1 MDKAYNPQAVEE
13 AIYKMWET
21 GGYFTPK
28 LIPKE
33 ALPAGRQPF
42 SILLPPPNANAD
54 LHVGHA
60 MYVVEDIMIRYHRMK
75 GDPTLWMPGADHA
88 GFETQYVYEKHLAKQ
103 GKSRFDFDRETLYK
117 DIWNFVH
124 TNRGSMENQLR
135 RLGFSLDWSRN
146 VFTLDPSIVETVY
159 KSFKQLFD
167 EGLVYRDKRLVNYC
181 TKDGTGF
188 SDLEVLYVERNDP
201 LYYIKYGPFTI
212 ATARPETK
220 FRDTALAVNPKDKRY
235 KKYIGQTLEIMGL
248 LGPITMTVIPDPHV
262 DPKFGTGIMKVT
274 PAHDPHDFEL
284 GRQFNLPVTPI
295 IDFRGKMDFSW
306 FLSQKDID
314 PKYRARAENYHGKK
328 VAIVRPL
335 MVEDLKADGLMIKI
349 DEAYTHRIGTCWKC
363 GTVIEPLPLEQ
374 WYVKVAPMTKKAIEA
389 INKKQVTFVPKRFEK
404 TAKQWLTNFHD
415 WNISRQNV
423 WGIRIPAWHCALC
436 AQNPTRFAKA
446 IARRANT
453 TNKSN
458 AQSIRLSGWVVTDG
472 EKPETCPT
480 CGGRDLT
487 QDTDTFDTW
496 FSSGQWPFATLR
508 ATRDFDYFYPTTV
521 METGYDILPW
531 WVCRMLML
539 GIHLTGS
546 VPFTT
551 VYLHGLVRDAQGQ
564 KMSKS
569 KGNVINPLKMVDQY
583 GADALR
589 MALVFGTGAGNDQA
603 LSEDKIRGMRNFANK
618 LWNIGRFIE
627 MNLQIS
633 NPYDQI
639 TIYDENMHKMLKN
652 PNDKRII
659 SQTNMLVAGVT
670 KDLDRYRFSD
680 AAQKIYNFTWHTLA
694 DVHLEKNKE
703 RFKEGDGQAIAVL
716 RHVFLTIMKLLHPFM
731 PFVTEEIWSK
741 LPRKTTDPLIISPWP
756 GN

>member
-1 MDKAYNPQAVEE
+1 MDKTYNPQAVEGP
-13 AIYKMWET
+13 IYRMWET

-28 LIPKE
+28 KDPKKTLQ
-33 ALPAGRQPF
+33 AF

-60 MYVVEDIMIRYHRMK
+60 MYVVEDIMIRYHRMN
-75 GDPTLWMPGADHA
+75 GDPTLWLPGADHA

-117 DIWNFVH
+117 DIWDFVH
-124 TNRGSMENQLR
+124 ANRGTMENQLR

-146 VFTLDPSIVETVY
+146 IFTLDPEIISTVY
-159 KSFKQLFD
+159 ASFKQLFD
-167 EGLVYRDKRLVNYC
+167 EGLIYRDNRLVNYC

-188 SDLEVLYVERNDP
+188 SELEVLYVERNDP
-201 LYYIKYGPFTI
+201 LYYMKYGPFTI

-248 LGPITMTVIPDPHV
+248 LGPVKMTVIPDPHV
-262 DPKFGTGIMKVT
+262 DPTFGTGIMKVT

-284 GRQFNLPVTPI
+284 GKQFNLPVTPI
-295 IDFRGKMDFSW
+295 IDFQGRMDFSW
-306 FLSQKDID
+306 FLAQKDVE
-314 PKYRARAENYHGKK
+314 PKYRQRAENYHGKK
-328 VAIVRPL
+328 VAIARPL
-335 MVEDLKADGLMIKI
+335 MVEDLKADGLLVKV

-374 WYVKVAPMTKKAIEA
+374 WYIKVAPLAKKATDA
-389 INKKQVTFVPKRFEK
+389 INKKQVAFVPKRFEK

-423 WGIRIPAWHCALC
+423 WGIRIPAWRCLRCAQ
-436 AQNPTRFAKA
+436 QNPTNPT
-446 IARRANT
+446 NT
-453 TNKSN
+453 TNPTNQWNNESMN
-458 AQSIRLSGWVVTDG
+458 QSGWIVTDG
-472 EKPETCPT
+472 KKPKQCPT
-480 CGGRDLT
+480 CGSTELK
-487 QDTDTFDTW
+487 QDSDTFDTW
-496 FSSGQWPFATLR
+496 FSSGQWPFATLQSKS
-508 ATRDFDYFYPTTV
+508 DFDYFYPTSV

-539 GIHLTGS
+539 GIHVTNT
-546 VPFTT
+546 VPFKT
-551 VYLHGLVRDAQGQ
+551 VYLHGLVRDAKGQ

-569 KGNVINPLKMVDQY
+569 KGNVVNPLKMVGQY

-589 MALVFGTGAGNDQA
+589 MALVFGTGAGNDQS

-627 MNLQIS
+627 MSLQS
-633 NPYDQI
+633 SDVSHQTVPF
-639 TIYDENMHKMLKN
+639 YDETMHTQLKN

-659 SQTNMLVAGVT
+659 SEVNMLTSGVT
-670 KDLDRYRFSD
+670 KDLERYRFSD
-680 AAQKIYNFTWHTLA
+680 AAQKIYDFSWHTLA

-703 RFKEGDGQAIAVL
+703 RFKEGDVQALAVL
-716 RHVFLTIMKLLHPFM
+716 YHVFLTILKLLHPFM
-731 PFVTEEIWSK
+731 PFVTEEIWGK
-741 LPRKTTDPLIISPWP
+741 LPRKTTDPLIISKWP
-756 GN
+756 